1 MQLCHCLRRILFSV
15 LLLCPASAG
24 LPLVSVAQESY
35 RSQMSFRKP
44 FLTPSTASKET
55 PSARPGH
62 AKPFMG
68 WRKAAQDGPATVQH
82 FRELVHSAHA
92 MSLHAPAWNSQRSL
106 ASVLSMAQPYAS
118 TPPSSYPGILLRPSL
133 PAGSL
138 PSGIATG
145 DFNGDGK
152 LDWVIANAGDNSL
165 CLYLGNGDGTARL
178 PVIIPLLGQ
187 SPLSVAA
194 GDLNGDHKLDLVVA
208 EADSKTVGILYGNGD
223 GTFQPE
229 VQIVMPVQTLGVAL
243 ADTNNDGYLDLLVGT
258 LSDGVAVNSF
268 FGVLLNDGK
277 GNFAAPV
284 YAPNPTP
291 GSLVSGNTFTFADT
305 NADGKLDVLV
315 SGANPSGTT
324 LQLFFGNGNGTFVAG
339 PQIWASNNAPLFQ
352 SDVGMAAFADL
363 NGDGCPD
370 ITVAMSIGLVNV
382 LFNDCKGNFPQSPS
396 HTYGVGDGAYAL
408 AVADVNG
415 DGFPDLITGG
425 LSFGAGLLGYS
436 AGDAITVRFNDG
448 TGKFGPAHVFRGDPS
463 PVGLAVANLKTGSSP
478 YIITA
483 NQDADSCSVYAND
496 GTGSFG
502 PPVGGYDGIL
512 EGTPDSPTNDADSD
526 YISADL
532 NGDGKPDLAVIAWP
546 SVTSANNGIGM
557 ELSVLLNQ
565 GDGQFSLPV
574 RSPVF
579 SDLSIAQDFVFGA
592 FRKGTSLLD
601 FLGMAI
607 NQSATAVQALQL
619 VYAPN
624 LGNGQFGSPVAI
636 PLPVSGGAY
645 AFGTLAVGDFNNDGN
660 LDFAVGNAGGPSTAS
675 IQLTVFLG
683 NGDGTFRANPYQV
696 NFGPT
701 GNSAYPI
708 AMFVGDANGDGLP
721 DIFVWVGSNG
731 YQGADLYE
739 FLGKGD
745 GSLLAPIDVLPSLA
759 RMTMVDLN
767 HDGRLDVID
776 MENSAPGNPSATT
789 APQITIYLGQP
800 NGRFSKLTTMTP
812 YLGVPSYSIGDGA
825 VPIGGFFASVLADS
839 NGDGNLDLALYQ
851 SGGPGSPSFVQFL
864 YGNGDGSFTPTN
876 DIFKLKIP
884 NCPSLAVYNLLGDNR
899 ATLVQTPNFSSS
911 YQIIPSAPAPALQ
924 IGFMEFPIF
933 TAADTLQIF
942 LNVPTTSAT
951 TVSLS
956 ASDPNVQITNSVQVP
971 VGQVYMEVPFTL
983 ANGFTKNRWFSIT
996 AQTGTDTAIAYTYSA
1011 PGNSPDSFSLSLYS
1025 GYFPPNSSSV
1035 APGQDAVWTATLD
1048 SPGLAYSTFT
1058 FSCGTLPVGAKC
1070 SSFSPPSVPVPSGGS
1085 SVSSLTVGTSSSI
1098 LPGQYSFPVI
1108 ATDGFI
1114 TLSSTALLNVGDFAL
1129 AVSPTSISVPWTS
1142 NPIFN
1147 AIITPIYGYSEGVT
1161 ISCSNLPAGMTC
1173 PSTSSGNFPIKLDKV
1188 APGTYTIT
1196 IVGSGTGNS
1205 LSHSVQVQI
1214 QVVPQPLVSL
1224 NQSTLSFNQVLV
1236 GATSATQAVVL
1247 NNTGDVALLLTGI
1260 SASVISGTN
1269 GSFSQTNNCGSSVAA
1284 GGSCSINLTYNPTA
1298 VGSATGVLQIV
1309 DNAGSSPQQIPLSAT
1324 AVDFAFQVAPGSA
1337 SSVSV
1342 NAGQSAT
1349 YNLQVQ
1355 PDQLQGTVGL
1365 SCSGAPAYAHCSW
1378 SPTDVSLSG
1387 TAAQPVQVV
1396 VTTTAPSLVVPFSG
1410 QLRVPW
1416 YSIGV
1421 LALLAVFLSL
1431 IMRSQAEM
1439 NRRWQNALL
1448 VFLIICLFGPL
1459 TSCGGGGS
1467 GGGLLGGSGGNPG
1480 TPSGSYTIVLTGS
1493 YGGGS
1498 HSINLGLTVK

>member
-1 MQLCHCLRRILFSV
+1 MQPWHCLSRILLSV
-15 LLLCPASAG
+15 LVLCSVSAG
-24 LPLVSVAQESY
+24 LPLLSVAQESY
-35 RSQMSFRKP
+35 RTQMSFRKP
-44 FLTPSTASKET
+44 FLTPSTASRET

-68 WRKAAQDGPATVQH
+68 WRKAAQDGPATLQY
-82 FRELVHSAHA
+82 FKELANSHHA
-92 MSLHAPAWNSQRSL
+92 KSLRAPIWSSL
-106 ASVLSMAQPYAS
+106 GPAASVLNVGQPYAS
-118 TPPSSYPGILLRPSL
+118 TPPAFYPGIFLRPSL
-133 PAGSL
+133 PTGSL

-165 CLYLGNGDGTARL
+165 CLYLGNGDGTAQL
-178 PVIIPLLGQ
+178 PVNIPLLGQ
-187 SPLSVAA
+187 SPLSVAT

-208 EADSKTVGILYGNGD
+208 ETDSKTVGILYGNGD

-229 VQIVMPVQTLGVAL
+229 VQIVMPVQPLGVAL
-243 ADTNNDGYLDLLVGT
+243 ADANNDGYSDLFVGT

-268 FGVLLNDGK
+268 FGVMLNDGK

-284 YAPNPTP
+284 YAPNPTSS
-291 GSLVSGNTFTFADT
+291 SLVLGRTFAFADA

-315 SGANPSGTT
+315 SGAINLAGTT
-324 LQLFFGNGNGTFVAG
+324 LQLFFGNGNGTFTAG
-339 PQIWASNNAPLFQ
+339 PQIWASTNAPLFE

-370 ITVAMSIGLVNV
+370 ISVAMSIGLVNV

-415 DGFPDLITGG
+415 DGFPDIVTGG
-425 LSFGAGLLGYS
+425 LWFGAGLLGYS
-436 AGDAITVRFNDG
+436 AGDAVTVRFNDG

-463 PVGLAVANLKTGSSP
+463 PVGLAVANLKTGSLP

-483 NQDADSCSVYAND
+483 NQGADSCSLYAND

-502 PPVGGYDGIL
+502 PPTGGYDGIL
-512 EGTPDSPTNDADSD
+512 EGTPDSPTNDANSD

-532 NGDGKPDLAVIAWP
+532 NGDGKPDLALIAWP
-546 SVTSANNGIGM
+546 SVSSPNNDM
-557 ELSVLLNQ
+557 VLSVLLNQ
-565 GDGQFSLPV
+565 GNGQFSLPV

-579 SDLSIAQDFVFGA
+579 SYLSIAQDFVFAA
-592 FRKGTSLLD
+592 FRKGTSQPD

-607 NQSATAVQALQL
+607 NQSATAVQTLQL
-619 VYAPN
+619 VYLPN

-636 PLPVSGGAY
+636 PLLVSGGAY
-645 AFGTLAVGDFNNDGN
+645 GFGTLAVGDFNNDGN
-660 LDFAVGNAGGPSTAS
+660 LDFAVTTAGGSSTAP
-675 IQLTVFLG
+675 IELTVFLG

-696 NFGPT
+696 NFGPN
-701 GNSAYPI
+701 GALPI
-708 AMFVGDANGDGLP
+708 AMFVGDANSDGLP
-721 DIFVWVGSNG
+721 DIFVWVGSSG
-731 YQGADLYE
+731 YQGADSYE

-745 GSLLAPIDVLPSLA
+745 GSFLTPIDVLPSLA
-759 RMTMVDLN
+759 RMTMADLN

-776 MENSAPGNPSATT
+776 IENSAPGSASATT
-789 APQITIYLGQP
+789 PPQITIYLGQP
-800 NGRFSKLTTMTP
+800 NGSFSKLTTMTP
-812 YLGVPSYSIGDGA
+812 FLAVPSDSTIGDGGA
-825 VPIGGFFASVLADS
+825 LIGGFFASLLADF
-839 NGDGNLDLALYQ
+839 NGDGNLDIALYQQ
-851 SGGPGSPSFVQFL
+851 SGGPSSPAFVQYL
-864 YGNGDGSFTPTN
+864 SGNGDGTFTPTN
-876 DIFKLKIP
+876 DIFELKIP
-884 NCPSLAVYNLLGDNR
+884 ECPSLAVYNLLGDNR

-933 TAADTLQIF
+933 TAADALQIF
-942 LNVPTTSAT
+942 LNVPATSAT
-951 TVSLS
+951 TVALS
-956 ASDPNVQITNSVQVP
+956 ANDPNVQIPNSVQVP
-971 VGQVYMEVPFTL
+971 AGQVYMEVPFTL
-983 ANGFTKNRWFSIT
+983 GNAFTKNRWFSIT
-996 AQTGTDTAIAYTYSA
+996 AQVGTDIATAYTYSA

-1025 GYFPPNSSSV
+1025 GYVPPNSSSV
-1035 APGQDAVWTATLD
+1035 APGQDAAWTATLD
-1048 SPGLAYSTFT
+1048 SHGLASSTFT
-1058 FSCGTLPVGAKC
+1058 FSCGNLPVGATC
-1070 SSFSPPSVPVPSGGS
+1070 SGFSPPSVPLPSGGS
-1085 SVSSLTVGTSSSI
+1085 SVSSVVVSTSSSI
-1098 LPGQYSFPVI
+1098 PPGQYSFPVT

-1129 AVSPTSISVPWTS
+1129 TVSPTSIGVPWTS

-1147 AIITPIYGYSEGVT
+1147 ATVTPIYGYSEGVT

-1173 PSTSSGNFPIKLDKV
+1173 PSTSPGNFPINLNKV

-1196 IVGSGTGNS
+1196 IVASGTGNS

-1224 NQSTLSFNQVLV
+1224 NQSTLSFNQALV
-1236 GATSATQAVVL
+1236 GATSPTQAVVL
-1247 NNTGDVALLLTGI
+1247 SNTGDAALLLTGI
-1260 SASVISGTN
+1260 STSVTSGAN

-1284 GGSCSINLTYNPTA
+1284 GGSCSINLTHNPTA

-1309 DNAGSSPQQIPLSAT
+1309 DNASNSPQQIPLSAT
-1324 AVDFAFQVAPGSA
+1324 AVDFSFQVAPGSQ

-1355 PDQLQGTVGL
+1355 PNQLQGTVGL

-1387 TAAQPVQVV
+1387 AAAQPVQVV
-1396 VTTTAPSLVVPFSG
+1396 VTTTAPSLMVPFSG
-1410 QLRVPW
+1410 RPHVPW
-1416 YSIGV
+1416 YSIGG
-1421 LALLAVFLSL
+1421 LALLAVILSL
-1431 IMRSQAEM
+1431 IVRSRAEI

-1448 VFLIICLFGPL
+1448 VFLIICLFETL

-1467 GGGLLGGSGGNPG
+1467 GGGLPGGSGGNPG
-1480 TPSGSYTIVLTGS
+1480 TLSGSYTIVLTGS